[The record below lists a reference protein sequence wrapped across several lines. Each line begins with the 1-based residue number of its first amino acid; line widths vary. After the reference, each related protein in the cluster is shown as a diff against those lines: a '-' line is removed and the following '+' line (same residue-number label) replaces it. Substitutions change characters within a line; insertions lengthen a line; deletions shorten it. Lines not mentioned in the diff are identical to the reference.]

1 MPSAACI
8 PDVLDR
14 RVVSLE
20 RLEVLDQIIPLAVTQ
35 RQMQD
40 RRVVGYDREL
50 RVVGPSVYRKRFQ
63 TRGSSSQRCTSV
75 RHLPIP
81 SGEDTGDTNDRIDLQ
96 DSVVGRIIE
105 VGGAILDN

>member
-50 RVVGPSVYRKRFQ
+50 RVVGQAYIEK
-63 TRGSSSQRCTSV
+63 GSRLVDLRRSDV
-75 RHLPIP
+75 RQYGTHSHPV
-81 SGEDTGDTNDRIDLQ
+81 R
-96 DSVVGRIIE
+96 
-105 VGGAILDN
+105 

>member
-14 RVVSLE
+14 RVV
-20 RLEVLDQIIPLAVTQ
+20 R
-35 RQMQD
+35 
-40 RRVVGYDREL
+40 
-50 RVVGPSVYRKRFQ
+50 
-63 TRGSSSQRCTSV
+63 
-75 RHLPIP
+75 
-81 SGEDTGDTNDRIDLQ
+81 EDTGDTNDRIDLQ